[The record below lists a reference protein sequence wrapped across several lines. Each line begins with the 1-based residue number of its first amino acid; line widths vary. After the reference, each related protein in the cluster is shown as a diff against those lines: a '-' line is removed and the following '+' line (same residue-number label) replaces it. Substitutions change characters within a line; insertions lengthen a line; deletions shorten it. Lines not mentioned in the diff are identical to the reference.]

1 VGFEPTEAF
10 TSPVFKT
17 KADQAMASES
27 EGLSEELCR
36 ISAELPAVA
45 QSIST
50 PGWPSASTTARRH
63 PGKNVV
69 AGRKGLGGSDKS
81 CHALVVTKAGSLK
94 TKLVHRERPIR

>member
-17 KADQAMASES
+17 KTDPSMAMES

-36 ISAELPAVA
+36 ISAESPAVA

-50 PGWPSASTTARRH
+50 PGWPSASTAKASAVR
-63 PGKNVV
+63 
-69 AGRKGLGGSDKS
+69 
-81 CHALVVTKAGSLK
+81 TKAAM
-94 TKLVHRERPIR
+94 RWW